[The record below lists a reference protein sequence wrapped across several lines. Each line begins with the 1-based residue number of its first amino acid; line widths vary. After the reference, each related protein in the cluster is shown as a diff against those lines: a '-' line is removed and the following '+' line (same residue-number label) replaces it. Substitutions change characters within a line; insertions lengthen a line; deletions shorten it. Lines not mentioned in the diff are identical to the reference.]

1 MSIQE
6 ELRAE
11 LKDAMRA
18 KDRARLDVIRQVESE
33 ISVVKS
39 ASDFSGEVDDKL
51 YLKVVAAYVKRMQKA
66 LKEYEAA
73 GERGAEMVETLGFE
87 VSYLSR
93 WLPKMLSEQDTRALV
108 VGAIADLGLADP
120 KQAGRVVGHLMK
132 DHKGKLDGGLASKI
146 ARELL
151 EA

>member
-39 ASDFSGEVDDKL
+39 AANFSGEVDDKL
-51 YLKVVAAYVKRMQKA
+51 YLKVLAAYVKRMQKA
-66 LKEYEAA
+66 VKEYEAA
-73 GERGAEMVETLGFE
+73 GDRGKEMVQSLGFE
-87 VSYLSR
+87 VAYLSR
-93 WLPKMLSEQDTRALV
+93 WLPSMMSEEETRPLV
-108 VGAIADLGLADP
+108 TQAIAELGLTDA

-132 DHKGKLDGGLASKI
+132 DHKGKLDGGMASKL
-146 ARELL
+146 ARQLL
-151 EA
+151 GG

>member
-1 MSIQE
+1 MSIKE

-11 LKDAMRA
+11 LKDAMRS

-33 ISVVKS
+33 ISVAKS
-39 ASDFSGEVDDKL
+39 AADFSGEVDDKL
-51 YLKVVAAYVKRMQKA
+51 YLKVVAAYVKRMKKA

-73 GERGAEMVETLGFE
+73 GDRGEEMVKTLGFE

-93 WLPKMLSEQDTRALV
+93 WLPTMMDEEQTRALV
-108 VGAIADLGLADP
+108 TQAIADLSLTDA

-132 DHKGKLDGGLASKI
+132 DHKGKLDGGLASKL

-151 EA
+151 DG